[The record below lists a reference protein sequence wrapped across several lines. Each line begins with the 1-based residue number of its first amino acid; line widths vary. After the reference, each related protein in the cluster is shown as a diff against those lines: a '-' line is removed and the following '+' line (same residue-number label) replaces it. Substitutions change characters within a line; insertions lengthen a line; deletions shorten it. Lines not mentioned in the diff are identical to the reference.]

1 MLFFCSEE
9 GDLEALSLDGGQMAG
24 FGGLGFPLKITG
36 NPGVFLAVSVGTQW
50 ETRGKNRRRGL
61 GKKGFPQKKV
71 LSLVLCVAMLLSVM
85 VMGTGAA
92 FSDEDEFSPQYQEAA
107 EVLTNLKVIQ
117 GYEDGSYFLPQRNIT
132 RAQVATMI
140 YRAATG
146 DVNDTQVGQYVDYD
160 QFNDVSATD
169 WHAGYV
175 NYCANAEL
183 IKGFTPDTFGPNKN
197 VTGYQVLAMILRAV
211 GYDQNDEF
219 TGSGWEIRTASIA
232 ESLGILDN
240 VQDATLGQPATRELV
255 AELIFQAMIVPT
267 VEYTVAFGYQPVWPR
282 ETLGEREFGLEQIS
296 GEITA
301 VGRTAGTTEFIQDN
315 GAKNTV
321 ANTDTAWT
329 DIGYGAYVW
338 TVDTAGAKT
347 RTAVSDVTITGE
359 SLGVNTDGTSWND
372 LTTGNDALA
381 LLDTVDGYNF
391 YYNGVL
397 AATND
402 GSKWTVVN
410 STANTAFN
418 AALGQRGV
426 KVNFIDNDNSGR
438 AEAVV
443 VTEYTVANVS
453 AITTADSTSGTQGV
467 KETTTYLNNG
477 TNRVAV
483 KDSAL
488 VTNDS
493 LAVGDWVTYVEYAG
507 DYYVTEAPATAATFT
522 NRNVSANADTTYTIG
537 GNNYYISDL
546 EYVTDRT
553 VGNGLATNY
562 LENSKYRNTDVNIYT
577 DAYGYIVYVERQ
589 VNPVSY
595 LYVLSN
601 EPTNANTKLTESVV
615 AFTDGT
621 IATVQIEGESVGHNA
636 LADKMYTYTGSDG
649 TYDLDKLQTE
659 MTNGNYTN
667 GTATIKG
674 TVNGQSVSK
683 AVDTATVVVDLR
695 DYTVGD
701 TSADV
706 FTGYSEIPTV
716 QNAQLWFA
724 DRYNGLGT
732 GRTITYAFLLDN
744 NNDVEK
750 DFIVYQTTDYSDE
763 VDSRTGNIVAYYMDV
778 VIDGAIVEDYEL
790 TPEQFNKVQTY
801 GVGLYSFTNDTL
813 TDYSA
818 FNEVDGIT
826 SSWQNGRISV
836 KYDNGQFG
844 GSDALVNYTY
854 TNENQITVLD
864 IGSGI
869 IDFNMLSG
877 KSFHV
882 YVVADGSVAEHI
894 YVIVD
899 KDNAITSHQVTYE
912 KNGYTYTY
920 EVSKNNSGDDLT
932 ECVSR
937 TNIPTNTLYS
947 VEVLG
952 ETVDATGKGSG
963 TQADPFPYVAR
974 ICEEKTTGTSPR
986 LYVKDNARNA
996 QLELWDGNV
1005 ANQVGDKTGIGDI
1018 TDTGTTVGATTVWML
1033 KSGDTWY
1040 RISVEL
1046 LSHDTTVT
1054 SNDATQVVVSGNTVT
1069 VNSTSGLG
1077 STNTTLEALKDV
1089 LVPADGAVLT
1099 SYDYDSDK
1107 GTGTLVVTAECGDTA
1122 SYVVTFIEKQP

>member
-1 MLFFCSEE
+1 
-9 GDLEALSLDGGQMAG
+9 MAG
-24 FGGLGFPLKITG
+24 FGSLGFPLKIAG
-36 NPGVFLAVSVGTQW
+36 NPGVFQACSVGTQW
-50 ETRGKNRRRGL
+50 ETRGKNRQQGL

-92 FSDEDEFSPQYQEAA
+92 FIDEDEFSPQYQEAA

-426 KVNFIDNDNSGR
+426 KVDFIDNDNSGR

-443 VTEYTVANVS
+443 VTEYTTAQ
-453 AITTADSTSGTQGV
+453 ITGIATDSTSSGTSA
-467 KETTTYLNNG
+467 TTPSNIYFTTFNKGIESTVSN
-477 TNRVAV
+477 V
-483 KDSAL
+483 KDSNVVSDAAVAVNDI
-488 VTNDS
+488 VTFVDYQGLDKESSRYTFVAPAATETLNKVVRDN
-493 LAVGDWVTYVEYAG
+493 ANEEYYVVGDVDLYKSEITDMDVSALATNNVGKDITYYVDEYGYVILASEYSAPTQYLFGISNNHTDGNTDVATGKVVFTDGSVSNVSIASVGTSTDLGNNAIKDRLYTYTTNSDNEYALTASNTAINSASHADDSVYVNLNG
-507 DYYVTEAPATAATFT
+507 TRYYVNNQTIVVDVTAVRDDGATAATVYTGTTAIPAFDYADGYFVANADNYVSLMFIYDYGTYGTDTFMIYDTAPNTVTTSNNAKVYTMNVVRDGVEGTVDLTEAQYNAITEKEKGLGVGIYTIDDENTNGIEDYTSYAEVYGKLTWNNDTITWTNLDNSSDWDAYSYTENTTITVLNITKGEVETFT
-522 NRNVSANADTTYTIG
+522 GLTAGQTIPWVGSNSANARG
-537 GNNYYISDL
+537 FV
-546 EYVTDRT
+546 VTD
-553 VGNGLATNY
+553 A
-562 LENSKYRNTDVNIYT
+562 
-577 DAYGYIVYVERQ
+577 
-589 VNPVSY
+589 
-595 LYVLSN
+595 
-601 EPTNANTKLTESVV
+601 
-615 AFTDGT
+615 
-621 IATVQIEGESVGHNA
+621 
-636 LADKMYTYTGSDG
+636 
-649 TYDLDKLQTE
+649 
-659 MTNGNYTN
+659 NGN
-667 GTATIKG
+667 
-674 TVNGQSVSK
+674 
-683 AVDTATVVVDLR
+683 
-695 DYTVGD
+695 
-701 TSADV
+701 
-706 FTGYSEIPTV
+706 
-716 QNAQLWFA
+716 
-724 DRYNGLGT
+724 
-732 GRTITYAFLLDN
+732 
-744 NNDVEK
+744 
-750 DFIVYQTTDYSDE
+750 
-763 VDSRTGNIVAYYMDV
+763 
-778 VIDGAIVEDYEL
+778 
-790 TPEQFNKVQTY
+790 
-801 GVGLYSFTNDTL
+801 
-813 TDYSA
+813 
-818 FNEVDGIT
+818 
-826 SSWQNGRISV
+826 
-836 KYDNGQFG
+836 
-844 GSDALVNYTY
+844 
-854 TNENQITVLD
+854 
-864 IGSGI
+864 
-869 IDFNMLSG
+869 
-877 KSFHV
+877 
-882 YVVADGSVAEHI
+882 VAEHI
-894 YVIVD
+894 Y
-899 KDNAITSHQVTYE
+899 
-912 KNGYTYTY
+912 
-920 EVSKNNSGDDLT
+920 
-932 ECVSR
+932 
-937 TNIPTNTLYS
+937 
-947 VEVLG
+947 
-952 ETVDATGKGSG
+952 
-963 TQADPFPYVAR
+963 F
-974 ICEEKTTGTSPR
+974 
-986 LYVKDNARNA
+986 
-996 QLELWDGNV
+996 
-1005 ANQVGDKTGIGDI
+1005 
-1018 TDTGTTVGATTVWML
+1018 
-1033 KSGDTWY
+1033 
-1040 RISVEL
+1040 
-1046 LSHDTTVT
+1046 
-1054 SNDATQVVVSGNTVT
+1054 VV
-1069 VNSTSGLG
+1069 
-1077 STNTTLEALKDV
+1077 
-1089 LVPADGAVLT
+1089 
-1099 SYDYDSDK
+1099 
-1107 GTGTLVVTAECGDTA
+1107 GDTA
-1122 SYVVTFIEKQP
+1122 SNANRDYSVKANEAADGSYTWYYVKDGYITGFENVSAKTYDVTVDGAVWKTVTQGTEISVPDQGKGGTGAKVTIGTNDPAYMEYGKSISVTDDVIIETGCVAWTLNDGDPIPVKYTQSATNIADALGASLSGTYVQYTKDGQTSNMKNVSGATLWADADTAFQDGFYQVTIGSLSGQTTKVTAGTLYTADGSVVSTIADDSTYYAKTGTVIAVYADATSTPDATYTVTNTNLNIPG

>member
-1 MLFFCSEE
+1 MGDRFCLLSAQHGQFVVMLSGRF
-9 GDLEALSLDGGQMAG
+9 AG
-24 FGGLGFPLKITG
+24 FPAHGRG
-36 NPGVFLAVSVGTQW
+36 NPWRSSVGTQW
-50 ETRGKNRRRGL
+50 ETRGKTQRYTL
-61 GKKGFPQKKV
+61 KTKTSPQKKV

-92 FSDEDEFSPQYQEAA
+92 FTDEDDFSPQYAEAA
-107 EVLTNLKVIQ
+107 EVLTGMKVMQ

-359 SLGVNTDGTSWND
+359 SLAVSTDGTMWTD
-372 LTTGNDALA
+372 VDADVDA
-381 LLDTVDGYNF
+381 VDGYNV
-391 YYNGVL
+391 YYNGKLVGGNL
-397 AATND
+397 KDIPADTNVTGEVDTAAE
-402 GSKWTVVN
+402 
-410 STANTAFN
+410 
-418 AALGQRGV
+418 ALSIVGQRGV
-426 KVNFIDNDNSGR
+426 KVDFIDNDNSGR

-963 TQADPFPYVAR
+963 TQADPFTYVAR

>member
-1 MLFFCSEE
+1 M
-9 GDLEALSLDGGQMAG
+9 
-24 FGGLGFPLKITG
+24 
-36 NPGVFLAVSVGTQW
+36 
-50 ETRGKNRRRGL
+50 
-61 GKKGFPQKKV
+61 
-71 LSLVLCVAMLLSVM
+71 LCVAMLLSVM

-359 SLGVNTDGTSWND
+359 SLAVSTDGTMWTD
-372 LTTGNDALA
+372 VDADVDA
-381 LLDTVDGYNF
+381 VDGYNV
-391 YYNGVL
+391 YYNGKLVGGNL
-397 AATND
+397 KDIPADTNVTGEVDTAAE
-402 GSKWTVVN
+402 
-410 STANTAFN
+410 
-418 AALGQRGV
+418 ALSIVGQRGV
-426 KVNFIDNDNSGR
+426 KVDFIDNDNSGR

-963 TQADPFPYVAR
+963 TQADPFTYVAR

>member
-1 MLFFCSEE
+1 MLPQVDWNTPREMGRNPPFF
-9 GDLEALSLDGGQMAG
+9 
-24 FGGLGFPLKITG
+24 P
-36 NPGVFLAVSVGTQW
+36 VGTQW
-50 ETRGKNRRRGL
+50 ETCGKNRRQGL
-61 GKKGFPQKKV
+61 GKKGFAQKKV

-426 KVNFIDNDNSGR
+426 KVDFIDNDNSGR

-443 VTEYTVANVS
+443 VTEYTTAE
-453 AITTADSTSGTQGV
+453 ITGIATDSTSSGTSA
-467 KETTTYLNNG
+467 TTPSNIYFTTFNKGSESNVS
-477 TNRVAV
+477 NV
-483 KDSAL
+483 KDSNVVSDAAVAVNDI
-488 VTNDS
+488 VTFVDYQGLDKESSRYTFVAPAATETLNKVVRDNTNEEYYV
-493 LAVGDWVTYVEYAG
+493 VGDVDLYKSEITDMDVSALATNNVGKDITYYVDEYGYVILAGEYSAPTQYLFGISNNHTDGNTDVATGKVVFTDGSVSNVSIASVGTSTDLGNNAIKDRLYTYTTNSDNEYALTASNTAING
-507 DYYVTEAPATAATFT
+507 NSASHADDSVYVNLNGTRYYVNNQTIVVDVTAVRDDGATAATVYTGTTAIPAFDYAEGYFVNT
-522 NRNVSANADTTYTIG
+522 GDYVSLMFIYDYGTYGTDTFMIYDTAPNTVTTSNNAKVYTMNVVRDG
-537 GNNYYISDL
+537 VEG
-546 EYVTDRT
+546 T
-553 VGNGLATNY
+553 V
-562 LENSKYRNTDVNIYT
+562 D
-577 DAYGYIVYVERQ
+577 
-589 VNPVSY
+589 
-595 LYVLSN
+595 
-601 EPTNANTKLTESVV
+601 LTE
-615 AFTDGT
+615 
-621 IATVQIEGESVGHNA
+621 
-636 LADKMYTYTGSDG
+636 
-649 TYDLDKLQTE
+649 
-659 MTNGNYTN
+659 
-667 GTATIKG
+667 
-674 TVNGQSVSK
+674 
-683 AVDTATVVVDLR
+683 
-695 DYTVGD
+695 
-701 TSADV
+701 
-706 FTGYSEIPTV
+706 
-716 QNAQLWFA
+716 AQ
-724 DRYNGLGT
+724 Y
-732 GRTITYAFLLDN
+732 
-744 NNDVEK
+744 NDVVK
-750 DFIVYQTTDYSDE
+750 
-763 VDSRTGNIVAYYMDV
+763 
-778 VIDGAIVEDYEL
+778 
-790 TPEQFNKVQTY
+790 Y
-801 GVGLYSFTNDTL
+801 GVGIYTIDDTVSGIDTYTSYAEVYGELSWNNDTIKAEMNG
-813 TDYSA
+813 TWSA
-818 FNEVDGIT
+818 YPYN
-826 SSWQNGRISV
+826 
-836 KYDNGQFG
+836 
-844 GSDALVNYTY
+844 SDT
-854 TNENQITVLD
+854 TITVLN
-864 IGSGI
+864 ITEGEVYSFSGLTAGQTI
-869 IDFNMLSG
+869 PWVNNTSDNARGFVEGDNG
-877 KSFHV
+877 T
-882 YVVADGSVAEHI
+882 AEHI
-894 YVIVD
+894 YFVVGSEAT
-899 KDNAITSHQVTYE
+899 NSTSS
-912 KNGYTYTY
+912 
-920 EVSKNNSGDDLT
+920 VS
-932 ECVSR
+932 
-937 TNIPTNTLYS
+937 
-947 VEVLG
+947 
-952 ETVDATGKGSG
+952 TVSG
-963 TQADPFPYVAR
+963 TGNQLG
-974 ICEEKTTGTSPR
+974 KTY
-986 LYVKDNARNA
+986 YVKDSMVTGVLDETAVT
-996 QLELWDGNV
+996 LTVDGAVYNMH
-1005 ANQVGDKTGIGDI
+1005 IGDVVRVPDG
-1018 TDTGTTVGATTVWML
+1018 DTGTGAAVSVNGGTATYAKYGTTVKLTDDTSIATGYVAWTLGTTTIPVAYQASGSAGTTINSVFTSVNGNYVLVERAEPYAASVARAVNGTLVSCADATFQDGFYMVTITSLNGRNAAVTAGTLYNADGTEATTITQGEAYYAKAGTEVTVYA
-1033 KSGDTWY
+1033 SGT
-1040 RISVEL
+1040 SVENAVF
-1046 LSHDTTVT
+1046 TVT
-1054 SNDATQVVVSGNTVT
+1054 SDNINI
-1069 VNSTSGLG
+1069 NIL
-1077 STNTTLEALKDV
+1077 
-1089 LVPADGAVLT
+1089 P
-1099 SYDYDSDK
+1099 
-1107 GTGTLVVTAECGDTA
+1107 
-1122 SYVVTFIEKQP
+1122 

>member
-1 MLFFCSEE
+1 MLPQVDWNSLREMGRNPPFF
-9 GDLEALSLDGGQMAG
+9 
-24 FGGLGFPLKITG
+24 P
-36 NPGVFLAVSVGTQW
+36 VGTQW
-50 ETRGKNRRRGL
+50 ETCGKNRRQGL
-61 GKKGFPQKKV
+61 GKKGFAQKKV

-85 VMGTGAA
+85 VMSTGAA

-160 QFNDVSATD
+160 QFNDVSTTD

-301 VGRTAGTTEFIQDN
+301 VGRTAGTTEFNDKTVV
-315 GAKNTV
+315 AK
-321 ANTDTAWT
+321 TDTAWT

-338 TVDTAGAKT
+338 TVPTSGSKAL
-347 RTAVSDVTITGE
+347 TAVSDVSITGE
-359 SLGVNTDGTSWND
+359 SLLTTTDGTSVAD
-372 LTTGNDALA
+372 ADVTIENDAHL
-381 LLDTVDGYNF
+381 
-391 YYNGVL
+391 YYNGDYVGQIKVN
-397 AATND
+397 ANGDVTNVNGGD
-402 GSKWTVVN
+402 VDSKLVDKAPLT
-410 STANTAFN
+410 
-418 AALGQRGV
+418 GV
-426 KVNFIDNDNSGR
+426 KVDYIDNDNGGR

-553 VGNGLATNY
+553 VGNGVATNY

-636 LADKMYTYTGSDG
+636 LADQMYTYTGSDG

-659 MTNGNYTN
+659 MTNGDYTN

-732 GRTITYAFLLDN
+732 GKTITYAFLLDN

-836 KYDNGQFG
+836 QYDNGQFG

-899 KDNAITSHQVTYE
+899 EENVDTSADRTEYLMKGDYQYQYTVSKD
-912 KNGYTYTY
+912 KNG
-920 EVSKNNSGDDLT
+920 DDQTVCVERVDKVNIYDT
-932 ECVSR
+932 E
-937 TNIPTNTLYS
+937 IPT
-947 VEVLG
+947 
-952 ETVDATGKGSG
+952 ATIGDVSG
-963 TQADPFPYVAR
+963 T
-974 ICEEKTTGTSPR
+974 
-986 LYVKDNARNA
+986 N
-996 QLELWDGNV
+996 
-1005 ANQVGDKTGIGDI
+1005 
-1018 TDTGTTVGATTVWML
+1018 
-1033 KSGDTWY
+1033 
-1040 RISVEL
+1040 
-1046 LSHDTTVT
+1046 
-1054 SNDATQVVVSGNTVT
+1054 SNNTVT
-1069 VNSTSGLG
+1069 INLTYQQYLAAVKDGKVTITITPANGNKIAVPTADEYTTEAVSYEMTLNAGETKTINVKSIGNKADATVGSYNITVTVASPSNVTNVVIDEKTFVSDTHYKWTNSWNTCNVLDTALSGGAIDLTDFVENYV
-1077 STNTTLEALKDV
+1077 STRDPNATKKVTVDDATHVTL
-1089 LVPADGAVLT
+1089 T
-1099 SYDYDSDK
+1099 
-1107 GTGTLVVTAECGDTA
+1107 VTAEDG
-1122 SYVVTFIEKQP
+1122 VTTRTISFVAVGELPN

>member
-1 MLFFCSEE
+1 MGRER
-9 GDLEALSLDGGQMAG
+9 
-24 FGGLGFPLKITG
+24 
-36 NPGVFLAVSVGTQW
+36 
-50 ETRGKNRRRGL
+50 ETRGKTQRYTLNPKAR
-61 GKKGFPQKKV
+61 PQKKV

-426 KVNFIDNDNSGR
+426 KVDFIDNDNSGR

-443 VTEYTVANVS
+443 VTEYTTAE
-453 AITTADSTSGTQGV
+453 ITGIATDSTSSGTSA
-467 KETTTYLNNG
+467 TTPSNIYFTTFNKGIESTVSN
-477 TNRVAV
+477 V
-483 KDSAL
+483 KDSNVVSDAAVAVNDI
-488 VTNDS
+488 VTFVDYQGLDKESSRYTFVAPAATETLNKVVRDNTNEEYYV
-493 LAVGDWVTYVEYAG
+493 VGDVDLYKSEITDMDVSALATNNVGKDITYYVDEYGYVILAGEYSAPTQYLFGISNNHTDGNTDVATGKVVFTDGSVSNVSIASVGTSTDLENDDIKDVLYTYTTNSDNEYALTASNTAING
-507 DYYVTEAPATAATFT
+507 NSASHADDSVYVNLNGTRYYVNNQTIVVDVTAVRDDGATAATVYTGTTAIPAFDYADGYFVANADNYVSLMFIYDYGTYGTDTFMIYDTAPNTVTTSNNAKVYTMNVVRDGVEGTVDLTEAQYNAITEKEKGLGVGIYTIDDENTNGIEDYTSYAEVYGKLTWNNDTITWTNLDNSSDWDAYSYTENTTITVLNITKGEVETFT
-522 NRNVSANADTTYTIG
+522 GLTAGQTIPWVGSNSANARG
-537 GNNYYISDL
+537 FV
-546 EYVTDRT
+546 VTD
-553 VGNGLATNY
+553 A
-562 LENSKYRNTDVNIYT
+562 
-577 DAYGYIVYVERQ
+577 
-589 VNPVSY
+589 
-595 LYVLSN
+595 
-601 EPTNANTKLTESVV
+601 
-615 AFTDGT
+615 
-621 IATVQIEGESVGHNA
+621 
-636 LADKMYTYTGSDG
+636 
-649 TYDLDKLQTE
+649 
-659 MTNGNYTN
+659 NGN
-667 GTATIKG
+667 
-674 TVNGQSVSK
+674 
-683 AVDTATVVVDLR
+683 
-695 DYTVGD
+695 
-701 TSADV
+701 
-706 FTGYSEIPTV
+706 
-716 QNAQLWFA
+716 
-724 DRYNGLGT
+724 
-732 GRTITYAFLLDN
+732 
-744 NNDVEK
+744 
-750 DFIVYQTTDYSDE
+750 
-763 VDSRTGNIVAYYMDV
+763 
-778 VIDGAIVEDYEL
+778 
-790 TPEQFNKVQTY
+790 
-801 GVGLYSFTNDTL
+801 
-813 TDYSA
+813 
-818 FNEVDGIT
+818 
-826 SSWQNGRISV
+826 
-836 KYDNGQFG
+836 
-844 GSDALVNYTY
+844 
-854 TNENQITVLD
+854 
-864 IGSGI
+864 
-869 IDFNMLSG
+869 
-877 KSFHV
+877 
-882 YVVADGSVAEHI
+882 VAEHI
-894 YVIVD
+894 YFVVGD
-899 KDNAITSHQVTYE
+899 TASNA
-912 KNGYTYTY
+912 NR
-920 EVSKNNSGDDLT
+920 D
-932 ECVSR
+932 
-937 TNIPTNTLYS
+937 YS
-947 VEVLG
+947 VKANEAA
-952 ETVDATGKGSG
+952 DGSY
-963 TQADPFPYVAR
+963 TWY
-974 ICEEKTTGTSPR
+974 
-986 LYVKDNARNA
+986 YVKDGYITGFENVSAKTYDVTVDGAVWKTVTQGTEISVPDQGKGGTGAKVTINGTA
-996 QLELWDGNV
+996 SYYAYSDPISVTADVTIETGYVCFTVDGNPIPV
-1005 ANQVGDKTGIGDI
+1005 AYSNSGNSLADYGI
-1018 TDTGTTVGATTVWML
+1018 
-1033 KSGDTWY
+1033 
-1040 RISVEL
+1040 
-1046 LSHDTTVT
+1046 TVT
-1054 SNDATQVVVSGNTVT
+1054 NGTYYKHEATDGSISATYRAVNSSDTYADKDKAITTGFYQVTVKGTGTVT
-1069 VNSTSGLG
+1069 VNGVKVTE
-1077 STNTTLEALKDV
+1077 TTF
-1089 LVPADGAVLT
+1089 
-1099 SYDYDSDK
+1099 Y
-1107 GTGTLVVTAECGDTA
+1107 VTAKDTVIA
-1122 SYVVTFIEKQP
+1122 ATSAGQEFEKWGPTTAQPIAADIEIDFS

>member
-1 MLFFCSEE
+1 MGDRFLF
-9 GDLEALSLDGGQMAG
+9 LSAQDGQIVAMVSGCFAG
-24 FGGLGFPLKITG
+24 FPAHGRG
-36 NPGVFLAVSVGTQW
+36 NPWRSSVGTQW
-50 ETRGKNRRRGL
+50 ETRGKNRRQGL
-61 GKKGFPQKKV
+61 GKKGFPLKKV

-92 FSDEDEFSPQYQEAA
+92 FTDEDDFSPQYAEAA
-107 EVLTNLKVIQ
+107 EVLTNLKVMQ
-117 GYEDGSYFLPQRNIT
+117 GYDDGSFLPQRNIT

-359 SLGVNTDGTSWND
+359 SLAVSTDGTMWTD
-372 LTTGNDALA
+372 VDADVDA
-381 LLDTVDGYNF
+381 VDGYNV
-391 YYNGVL
+391 YYNGKLVGGNL
-397 AATND
+397 KDIPADTNVTGEVDTAAE
-402 GSKWTVVN
+402 
-410 STANTAFN
+410 
-418 AALGQRGV
+418 ALSIVGQRGV
-426 KVNFIDNDNSGR
+426 KVDFIDNDNSGR

-963 TQADPFPYVAR
+963 TQADPFTYVAR

>member
-1 MLFFCSEE
+1 MLPQVDWNSPREMGRNPPFF
-9 GDLEALSLDGGQMAG
+9 
-24 FGGLGFPLKITG
+24 P
-36 NPGVFLAVSVGTQW
+36 VGTRW
-50 ETRGKNRRRGL
+50 ETRGKNRRQGL
-61 GKKGFPQKKV
+61 GTKGFPQKKV

-553 VGNGLATNY
+553 VGNGVATNY

-636 LADKMYTYTGSDG
+636 LADQMYTYTGSDG

-659 MTNGNYTN
+659 MTNGDYTN

-732 GRTITYAFLLDN
+732 GKTITYAFLLDN

-836 KYDNGQFG
+836 QYDNGQFG

-899 KDNAITSHQVTYE
+899 EENVDTSADQTKYLMKGDYQYQYTVSKD
-912 KNGYTYTY
+912 KNG
-920 EVSKNNSGDDLT
+920 DDQTVCVERVDKVNIYDT
-932 ECVSR
+932 E
-937 TNIPTNTLYS
+937 IPT
-947 VEVLG
+947 
-952 ETVDATGKGSG
+952 ATIGDVSG
-963 TQADPFPYVAR
+963 T
-974 ICEEKTTGTSPR
+974 
-986 LYVKDNARNA
+986 N
-996 QLELWDGNV
+996 
-1005 ANQVGDKTGIGDI
+1005 
-1018 TDTGTTVGATTVWML
+1018 
-1033 KSGDTWY
+1033 
-1040 RISVEL
+1040 
-1046 LSHDTTVT
+1046 
-1054 SNDATQVVVSGNTVT
+1054 SNNTVT
-1069 VNSTSGLG
+1069 INLTYQQYLAAVKDGKVTITITPANGNKIAVPTADEYTTEAVSYEMTLNAGETKTINVKSIGNKADATVGSYNITVTVASPSNVTNVVIDETFVSDTHYKWTNSWNTCNVLDTALSGGAIDLTDFVENYV
-1077 STNTTLEALKDV
+1077 STRDPNATKKVTVDDATHVTL
-1089 LVPADGAVLT
+1089 T
-1099 SYDYDSDK
+1099 
-1107 GTGTLVVTAECGDTA
+1107 VTAEDG
-1122 SYVVTFIEKQP
+1122 VTTRTISFVAVGELPN

>member
-1 MLFFCSEE
+1 MGDRFCLLSAQHGQFVVMLSGRF
-9 GDLEALSLDGGQMAG
+9 AG
-24 FGGLGFPLKITG
+24 FPAHGRG
-36 NPGVFLAVSVGTQW
+36 NPWRSSVGTQW
-50 ETRGKNRRRGL
+50 ETRGKTQRYTL
-61 GKKGFPQKKV
+61 KTKTSPQKKV

-359 SLGVNTDGTSWND
+359 SLAVSTDGTMWTD
-372 LTTGNDALA
+372 VDADVDA
-381 LLDTVDGYNF
+381 VDGYNV
-391 YYNGVL
+391 YYNGKLVGGNL
-397 AATND
+397 KDIPADTNVTGEVDTAAE
-402 GSKWTVVN
+402 
-410 STANTAFN
+410 
-418 AALGQRGV
+418 ALSIVGQRGV
-426 KVNFIDNDNSGR
+426 KVDFIDNDNSGR

-963 TQADPFPYVAR
+963 TQADPFTYVAR

>member
-1 MLFFCSEE
+1 MRNL
-9 GDLEALSLDGGQMAG
+9 
-24 FGGLGFPLKITG
+24 
-36 NPGVFLAVSVGTQW
+36 
-50 ETRGKNRRRGL
+50 
-61 GKKGFPQKKV
+61 KKV

-359 SLGVNTDGTSWND
+359 SLAVSTDGTMWTD
-372 LTTGNDALA
+372 VDADVDA
-381 LLDTVDGYNF
+381 VDGYNV
-391 YYNGVL
+391 YYNGKLVGGNL
-397 AATND
+397 KDIPADTNVTGEVDTAAE
-402 GSKWTVVN
+402 
-410 STANTAFN
+410 
-418 AALGQRGV
+418 ALSIVGQRGV
-426 KVNFIDNDNSGR
+426 KVDFIDNDNSGR

-963 TQADPFPYVAR
+963 TQADPFTYVAR

>member
-1 MLFFCSEE
+1 M
-9 GDLEALSLDGGQMAG
+9 
-24 FGGLGFPLKITG
+24 
-36 NPGVFLAVSVGTQW
+36 GTQW
-50 ETRGKNRRRGL
+50 ETCEKNRRQGL
-61 GKKGFPQKKV
+61 GTKGFPQKKV

-426 KVNFIDNDNSGR
+426 KVDFIDNDNSGR

-443 VTEYTVANVS
+443 VTEYTTAE
-453 AITTADSTSGTQGV
+453 ITGIATDSTSSGTSA
-467 KETTTYLNNG
+467 TTPSNIYFTTFNKGSESNVS
-477 TNRVAV
+477 NV
-483 KDSAL
+483 KDSNVVSDAAVAVNDI
-488 VTNDS
+488 VTFVDYQGLDKESSRYTFVAPAATETLNKVVRDNTNEEYYV
-493 LAVGDWVTYVEYAG
+493 VGDVDLYKSEITDMDVSALATNNVGKDITYYVDEYGYVILAGEYSAPTQYLFGISNNHTDGNTDVATGKVVFTDGSVSNVSIASVGTSTDLGNNAIKDRLYTYTTNSDNEYALTASNTAING
-507 DYYVTEAPATAATFT
+507 NSASHADDSVYVNLNGTRYYVNNQTIVVDVTAVRDDGATAATVYTGTTAIPAFDYAEGYFVNT
-522 NRNVSANADTTYTIG
+522 GDYVSLMFIYDYGTYGTDTFMIYDTAPNTVTTSNNAKVYTMNVVRDG
-537 GNNYYISDL
+537 VEG
-546 EYVTDRT
+546 T
-553 VGNGLATNY
+553 V
-562 LENSKYRNTDVNIYT
+562 D
-577 DAYGYIVYVERQ
+577 
-589 VNPVSY
+589 
-595 LYVLSN
+595 
-601 EPTNANTKLTESVV
+601 LTE
-615 AFTDGT
+615 
-621 IATVQIEGESVGHNA
+621 
-636 LADKMYTYTGSDG
+636 
-649 TYDLDKLQTE
+649 
-659 MTNGNYTN
+659 
-667 GTATIKG
+667 
-674 TVNGQSVSK
+674 
-683 AVDTATVVVDLR
+683 
-695 DYTVGD
+695 
-701 TSADV
+701 
-706 FTGYSEIPTV
+706 
-716 QNAQLWFA
+716 AQ
-724 DRYNGLGT
+724 Y
-732 GRTITYAFLLDN
+732 
-744 NNDVEK
+744 NDVVK
-750 DFIVYQTTDYSDE
+750 
-763 VDSRTGNIVAYYMDV
+763 
-778 VIDGAIVEDYEL
+778 
-790 TPEQFNKVQTY
+790 Y
-801 GVGLYSFTNDTL
+801 GVGIYTIDDTVSGIDTYTSYAEVYGELSWNNDTIKAEMNG
-813 TDYSA
+813 TWSA
-818 FNEVDGIT
+818 YPYN
-826 SSWQNGRISV
+826 
-836 KYDNGQFG
+836 
-844 GSDALVNYTY
+844 SDT
-854 TNENQITVLD
+854 TITVLN
-864 IGSGI
+864 ITEGEVYSFSGLTAGQTI
-869 IDFNMLSG
+869 PWVNNTSDNARGFVEGDNG
-877 KSFHV
+877 T
-882 YVVADGSVAEHI
+882 AEHI
-894 YVIVD
+894 YFVVGSEAT
-899 KDNAITSHQVTYE
+899 NSTSS
-912 KNGYTYTY
+912 
-920 EVSKNNSGDDLT
+920 VS
-932 ECVSR
+932 
-937 TNIPTNTLYS
+937 
-947 VEVLG
+947 
-952 ETVDATGKGSG
+952 TVSG
-963 TQADPFPYVAR
+963 TGNQLG
-974 ICEEKTTGTSPR
+974 KTY
-986 LYVKDNARNA
+986 YVKDSMVTGVLDETAVT
-996 QLELWDGNV
+996 LTVDGAVYNMH
-1005 ANQVGDKTGIGDI
+1005 IGDVVRVPDG
-1018 TDTGTTVGATTVWML
+1018 DTGTGAAVSVTGGTATYAKYGTTVKLTDDTSIATGYVAWTLGTTTIPVAYQASGSAGTTINSVFTSVNGNYVLVERAEPYAASVARAVNGTLVSCADATFQDGFYMVTITSLNGRNAAVTAGTLYNADGTEATTITQGEAYYAKAGTEVTVYA
-1033 KSGDTWY
+1033 SGT
-1040 RISVEL
+1040 SVENAVF
-1046 LSHDTTVT
+1046 TVT
-1054 SNDATQVVVSGNTVT
+1054 SDNINI
-1069 VNSTSGLG
+1069 NIL
-1077 STNTTLEALKDV
+1077 
-1089 LVPADGAVLT
+1089 P
-1099 SYDYDSDK
+1099 
-1107 GTGTLVVTAECGDTA
+1107 
-1122 SYVVTFIEKQP
+1122 

>member
-1 MLFFCSEE
+1 MGRER
-9 GDLEALSLDGGQMAG
+9 
-24 FGGLGFPLKITG
+24 
-36 NPGVFLAVSVGTQW
+36 
-50 ETRGKNRRRGL
+50 ETRGKTQRYTL
-61 GKKGFPQKKV
+61 KTKTSPLKKV

-92 FSDEDEFSPQYQEAA
+92 FTDEDEFSPQYQEAA

-359 SLGVNTDGTSWND
+359 SLAVSTDGTMWTD
-372 LTTGNDALA
+372 VDADVDA
-381 LLDTVDGYNF
+381 VDGYNV
-391 YYNGVL
+391 YYNGKLVGGNL
-397 AATND
+397 NSIPADTNVTGEVDTAAE
-402 GSKWTVVN
+402 
-410 STANTAFN
+410 
-418 AALGQRGV
+418 ALSIVDQRGV
-426 KVNFIDNDNSGR
+426 KVDFIDNDNSGR

-546 EYVTDRT
+546 EYVTDRI
-553 VGNGLATNY
+553 VGNGFATNY

-636 LADKMYTYTGSDG
+636 LADKMYTYTGSNG

-659 MTNGNYTN
+659 MTNGDYTN

-836 KYDNGQFG
+836 QYDNGQFG
-844 GSDALVNYTY
+844 GSNALVNYTY

-920 EVSKNNSGDDLT
+920 EVSRNNSGDDLT

-963 TQADPFPYVAR
+963 TQADPFTYVAR
-974 ICEEKTTGTSPR
+974 ICEENTTGTSPR

-1005 ANQVGDKTGIGDI
+1005 ANQVGDKIGIGDI
-1018 TDTGTTVGATTVWML
+1018 TDTGMTVGATTVWML

-1054 SNDATQVVVSGNTVT
+1054 SNDAKQVLVSGNTVT

-1122 SYVVTFIEKQP
+1122 SYTVTFAEDVEQP

>member
-1 MLFFCSEE
+1 M
-9 GDLEALSLDGGQMAG
+9 
-24 FGGLGFPLKITG
+24 
-36 NPGVFLAVSVGTQW
+36 GTQW
-50 ETRGKNRRRGL
+50 ETRGKNAWRGL
-61 GKKGFPQKKV
+61 GTKGFAQKKV

-359 SLGVNTDGTSWND
+359 SLAVSTDGTMWTD
-372 LTTGNDALA
+372 VDADVDA
-381 LLDTVDGYNF
+381 VDGYNV
-391 YYNGVL
+391 YYNGKLVGGNL
-397 AATND
+397 KDIPADTNVTGEVDTAAE
-402 GSKWTVVN
+402 
-410 STANTAFN
+410 
-418 AALGQRGV
+418 ALSIVGQRGV
-426 KVNFIDNDNSGR
+426 KVDFIDNDNSGR

-963 TQADPFPYVAR
+963 TQADPFTYVAR